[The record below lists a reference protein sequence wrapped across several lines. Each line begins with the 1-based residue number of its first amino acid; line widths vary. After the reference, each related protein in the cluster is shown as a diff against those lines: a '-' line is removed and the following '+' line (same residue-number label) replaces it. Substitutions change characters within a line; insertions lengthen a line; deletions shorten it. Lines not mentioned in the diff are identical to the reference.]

1 MPDAGLIV
9 FPDEQP
15 VTGAEPMSMFDP
27 RTKRG
32 DALARDGH
40 GAPKGAHVTMLGV
53 DVVDAKPDDVL

>member
-32 DALARDGH
+32 TPLL
-40 GAPKGAHVTMLGV
+40 VTGMV
-53 DVVDAKPDDVL
+53 RPRERTSRCSAYVVDAKPDDVL